1 METTTLRRT
10 SLHDAHLQ
18 AGAKMVPFAGYDMP
32 VQYEGLKA
40 EHEAVRTRCGMFD
53 VSHMGEF
60 LVEGPDAL
68 ALIQWVSSN
77 DAAKLVDGKVQYACL
92 PNGRG
97 GIVDDMLVYRHAA
110 DRYMLVVNASNR
122 AKDWQWIQD
131 QIAAKS
137 FDVSIEDQSDDFA
150 LLAVQGPEADHVVAQ
165 LAPQR
170 KDGAGWRTLTY
181 YTFTEA
187 QLLDH
192 DVIISA
198 TGYTGAGGVEIYMP
212 LDAAQ
217 SIWEAFLNAGVQPC
231 GLGARDTLRME
242 MGFCLYGNDIDDN
255 TSPISAGLSWITKFT
270 KDFVDREVLESE
282 KAAGSPSRLVGL
294 VMDERGI
301 PRQGYEVTNPEG
313 QVVGRVTSGTMS
325 PSLGHGIGMAYIEAS
340 YAQAD
345 TALQVQ
351 IRNKSVACHVVR
363 FPFYKG

>member
-1 METTTLRRT
+1 M
-10 SLHDAHLQ
+10 
-18 AGAKMVPFAGYDMP
+18 
-32 VQYEGLKA
+32 
-40 EHEAVRTRCGMFD
+40 
-53 VSHMGEF
+53 
-60 LVEGPDAL
+60 
-68 ALIQWVSSN
+68 
-77 DAAKLVDGKVQYACL
+77 QYACL

-97 GIVDDMLVYRHAA
+97 GIVDDMLVYRHSA

-150 LLAVQGPEADHVVAQ
+150 LLAVQGPEADQVVAQ

-170 KDGAGWRTLTY
+170 KDGAGWSTLTY

-187 QLLDH
+187 KLLDH
-192 DVIISA
+192 DVLISA

-217 SIWEAFLNAGVQPC
+217 PIWEAFMNAGVQPC

-242 MGFCLYGNDIDDN
+242 MGFCLYVNDIDDN
-255 TSPISAGLSWITKFT
+255 TSPISAGLGWITKFT

-282 KAAGSPSRLVGL
+282 KAAGSSSRLVGL

-301 PRQGYEVTNPEG
+301 PRQGYEVMNPEG
-313 QVVGRVTSGTMS
+313 QVWVGSRVARCR
-325 PSLGHGIGMAYIEAS
+325 PH
-340 YAQAD
+340 
-345 TALQVQ
+345 
-351 IRNKSVACHVVR
+351 
-363 FPFYKG
+363 